1 MSEQDE
7 PLIKKKI
14 FISPNNTISQLTAKN
29 FYESQSKWTQAER

>member
-14 FISPNNTISQLTAKN
+14 FISPKNTISYLNAKN